1 MSTPSHNAILP
12 FPMTYRG
19 EVVGSFSELWD
30 VARSRSR
37 SNEGTVNSRMRIR
50 LAHEAPSDEL
60 LDECLLLDSDEY
72 RRRYGVRRTFIET
85 DHGRMD
91 VRTLHENQNGPIPY
105 STFRT
110 RLKRLEEKGN
120 SIGAREL
127 RAAAT
132 FDFTE
137 WRTAYGGRKGGEFH
151 YDGEIYPDAVGWHT
165 SFNGFLRAVGRYD
178 DRDTLKQRKRS
189 FWDIDD
195 LLREP
200 IANDGMPGYIYKIT
214 NTVTGRVYV
223 GLSVNTPQVRFNQ
236 HVMSARK
243 ESGSLLHQDM
253 QKLGEGLFELNIL
266 EEVPA
271 TEDGISSLAEREIFW
286 IAKLGTLAPAGYN
299 TLEGGQ
305 LGRYNGTAV
314 STPWGDFRSIAEM
327 GRVVG
332 KQKGLP
338 PYVMLRCWR
347 EGRPLPDK
355 ARKHSKHPE
364 AGSEP
369 FRQWLGIWKR
379 AEQAGDAVDLRWADY
394 DCWKA
399 DIETITGEGRLT
411 RADENLP
418 WGPANVIRMSRSE
431 IVERT
436 HGKELVA
443 FNRRWP
449 VQQHA
454 FAEFGIP
461 RNVFGWR
468 IKHGWSVEDALA
480 TPLGPTS
487 KTPITFEDENFES
500 QSAAARILGERHGI
514 HKESARDYIR
524 REVPTS
530 DWPKNGVHHRQGMGI
545 RQVYTIDDIHY
556 ASKKAVARAF
566 GLSPG
571 GLDKRHK
578 KLMKEGLS
586 DQEAMA
592 QAVKTP
598 LADATISI
606 FGYDWTSA
614 KAACAVFGLA
624 DNTYRARVETHGMTP
639 EEAILTPTARGY
651 AGHSREEAIQICRL
665 NSEGLTGSSP
675 E

>member
-1 MSTPSHNAILP
+1 
-12 FPMTYRG
+12 
-19 EVVGSFSELWD
+19 
-30 VARSRSR
+30 
-37 SNEGTVNSRMRIR
+37 MRIR

-72 RRRYGVRRTFIET
+72 RRRYGVRRTFVET

-91 VRTLHENQNGPIPY
+91 VRTLHENQNGPIAY
-105 STFRT
+105 ATFRT

-151 YDGEIYPDAVGWHT
+151 YDGEVYPDAVGWHT

-200 IANDGMPGYIYKIT
+200 IANDGMPGHIYKIT
-214 NTVTGRVYV
+214 NAQTGKIYV

-236 HVMSARK
+236 HVSSAQK
-243 ESGSLLHQDM
+243 GSDSPLHQDIR
-253 QKLGEGLFELNIL
+253 KFGKELFDLDPL
-266 EEVPA
+266 EKVPA
-271 TEDGISSLAEREIFW
+271 AEDGLNSLAEREIHW

-299 TLEGGQ
+299 KLEGGQ
-305 LGRYNGTAV
+305 LGRYKGTPV
-314 STPWGDFRSIAEM
+314 STLWGDFRSSSDM

-332 KQKGLP
+332 AQRGLP
-338 PYVMLRCWR
+338 PYVVLRCWR
-347 EGRPLPDK
+347 EEKPLPDR

-364 AGSEP
+364 AGSDL

-379 AEQAGDAVDLRWADY
+379 AEEIGAAVNLRWADY

-399 DIETITGEGRLT
+399 DIEMVAGEGRLT
-411 RADENLP
+411 RADETLP
-418 WGPANVIRMSRSE
+418 WGPDNVIRMSIAE
-431 IVERT
+431 IVQRT
-436 HGKELVA
+436 HGKEIAA
-443 FNRRWP
+443 FGRRWP

-454 FAEFGIP
+454 FDEFSIP
-461 RNVFGWR
+461 RNTFAWR

-487 KTPITFEDENFES
+487 KTPITFEDEDFES
-500 QSAAARILGERHGI
+500 QSAAASILGERYGI

-524 REVPTS
+524 RCVPTNK
-530 DWPKNGVHHRQGMGI
+530 WPKNGMHHRRGMGI
-545 RQVYTIDDIHY
+545 RQSYTINDAHY
-556 ASKKAVARAF
+556 PSKKAVARAF

-578 KLMKEGLS
+578 KLMDEGLS

-592 QAVKTP
+592 QAVKAP

-624 DNTYRARVETHGMTP
+624 HSTYRARVEKHGMTP
-639 EEAILTPTARGY
+639 QEAILTPTARGY
-651 AGHSREEAIQICRL
+651 AGYSREEAIHICRL
-665 NSEGLTGSSP
+665 KSEALTGSPP